1 MWGEIAMSNTTIG
14 KITSEP
20 NNKGEHTLKCPQ
32 CSTIFL
38 SKIMTDDITG
48 LINNIVCLVCGY
60 KENPKIFVAAA
71 HQSEINEK
79 AMDYAAKELK
89 KVFRKFGK

>member
-1 MWGEIAMSNTTIG
+1 
-14 KITSEP
+14 
-20 NNKGEHTLKCPQ
+20 
-32 CSTIFL
+32 
-38 SKIMTDDITG
+38 MTDDITG